1 MIEDIRKKMR
11 EIPGM
16 DILLAQDWALPWIGE
31 LGRETVKRV
40 LNGELTRIRRR
51 MLAGEDADI
60 SVDALKK
67 NFEALL
73 SREGLPRLRRVIPVL
88 RLGGTGIDLSFL
100 VLFVAIFVLQ
110 GLLDLLLSL

>member
-60 SVDALKK
+60 SADALKK

-73 SREGLPRLRRVIPVL
+73 TPTSGARSLRRRRWRPSSA
-88 RLGGTGIDLSFL
+88 RRGATATWSTT
-100 VLFVAIFVLQ
+100 
-110 GLLDLLLSL
+110 

>member
-40 LNGELTRIRRR
+40 RNYKDALRNMEMYIEMAPNGERISV
-51 MLAGEDADI
+51 AHFFVGEIYRNTKKYHKADI
-60 SVDALKK
+60 AY
-67 NFEALL
+67 
-73 SREGLPRLRRVIPVL
+73 
-88 RLGGTGIDLSFL
+88 
-100 VLFVAIFVLQ
+100 
-110 GLLDLLLSL
+110 